1 MGRRTL
7 INSTLLVLG
16 VLVVLLLG
24 AQLPFANSAPA
35 DEVIEAGRAPT
46 TTTTT
51 EPPPEGVVIVRI
63 DNGSFRPA
71 NLAIDLEVTQIVQWV
86 NEDPREYVIIGS
98 GGTFESPPLQQGDTF
113 EFDFSTLE
121 PAIHRYNAVI
131 GFQRIP
137 GSVDSRPA
145 Q

>member
-71 NLAIDLEVTQIVQWV
+71 NLAIDLI
-86 NEDPREYVIIGS
+86 
-98 GGTFESPPLQQGDTF
+98 
-113 EFDFSTLE
+113 
-121 PAIHRYNAVI
+121 
-131 GFQRIP
+131 
-137 GSVDSRPA
+137 SVFN
-145 Q
+145 QLYF